1 MTRTS
6 TLPTAAVRVDHH
18 SAVHLAAAT
27 AREVAR
33 ERGLPGALPDQAA
46 VIASELASN
55 LDKHASNGTLYIQ
68 PTPLGAGVEI
78 MAADRGPGMPE
89 LERCLADGYTTAG
102 TLGVGLGA
110 VSRLATHFTI
120 RTGTDGG
127 VGAGTWACAR
137 LTPPGDRETGLQD
150 VGSVC
155 LAVEGE
161 EDCGDARAVV
171 QTGETRTAAVVDGLG
186 HGPQAA
192 EAAQVALRSFL
203 ADPDQPL
210 PDLLTAMNRA
220 LRRTRGAAVGLLRL
234 GPQGADYCGI
244 GNVRAL
250 TLSHEGVHHR
260 LTGQPGVVGWSM
272 PRPRSHGF
280 PVPPGATVVL
290 YSDGIDCRWARE
302 PSRSLLRLPP
312 SLLSAALAHA
322 HRRLRDDATVLATR
336 PPQTPRLP

>member
-1 MTRTS
+1 MIRHRAT
-6 TLPTAAVRVDHH
+6 PTAAVRVDHH
-18 SAVHLAAAT
+18 SAVQLAAVT
-27 AREVAR
+27 ARGVAR
-33 ERGLPGALPDQAA
+33 DCGLPGALPDQAA

-55 LDKHASNGTLYIQ
+55 LDKHASDGTLYIQ

-78 MAADRGPGMPE
+78 LAADRGPGMPE
-89 LERCLADGYTTAG
+89 LERCLTDGYTTAG

-110 VSRLATHFTI
+110 VSRMATHFTI
-120 RTGTDGG
+120 RTGTDAGG
-127 VGAGTWACAR
+127 GTWACAR
-137 LTPPGDRETGLQD
+137 LTPPGDRETALQD

-171 QTGETRTAAVVDGLG
+171 QTGETRTAAVLDGLG
-186 HGPQAA
+186 HGSRAA

-203 ADPDQPL
+203 ADPGRPL

-234 GPQGADYCGI
+234 RPESADYCGI

-250 TLSHEGVHHR
+250 TLSHTGVHHR

-272 PRPRSHGF
+272 PTPRTHGF

-302 PSRSLLRLPP
+302 PSPSLLRLPP
-312 SLLSAALAHA
+312 SLLSAALAHG
-322 HRRLRDDATVLATR
+322 HRRLRDDATVLASR
-336 PPQTPRLP
+336 SPQTPRLP

>member
-1 MTRTS
+1 MSRS
-6 TLPTAAVRVDHH
+6 GPPHTATVRVDHH

-55 LDKHASNGTLYIQ
+55 LDKHASDGTLYIQ
-68 PTPLGAGVEI
+68 PTPLGTGVEI
-78 MAADRGPGMPE
+78 LAADRGPGMAE

-120 RTGTDGG
+120 RTGTGSGG
-127 VGAGTWACAR
+127 GTWACAR
-137 LTPPGDRETGLQD
+137 LTPPGEREAGLQD

-161 EDCGDARAVV
+161 EECGDARAVV
-171 QTGETRTAAVVDGLG
+171 QAGEIRTAAVVDGLG

-192 EAAQVALRSFL
+192 EAARVALRSFL
-203 ADPDQPL
+203 GDPGLPL
-210 PDLLTAMNRA
+210 PEVLTAMNRV

-234 GPQGADYCGI
+234 GPEGAEYCGI

-250 TLSHEGVHHR
+250 TLTHEGVHHR

-272 PRPRSHGF
+272 PPPRAHGF

-290 YSDGIDCRWARE
+290 YSDGIDCRWARD
-302 PSRSLLRLPP
+302 PSPSLLRLPP
-312 SLLSAALAHA
+312 SLLSAALAHG

-336 PPQTPRLP
+336 SPHTPRLP